1 MEPSHSFG
9 TKSLSAEELKFL
21 ADAAKYLENPSF
33 LMRLADTFGKP
44 LALLTQ
50 GIGKVA
56 PDVVD
61 NAVGKALRNAM
72 AFAVRTIPA
81 AGGKL
86 ASSEPIADIGA
97 STDFWH
103 KVSVAVSG
111 SAGGF
116 FGLVGLPL
124 ELPITTTM
132 MFRSIASI
140 AKDFGENLGDESIQM
155 QCLTVFSY
163 GGTGTADDEL
173 GSSYLSARIALDETI
188 SLAAKAVAGKTA
200 AQIAKM
206 IEQGTAPAIVSLIS
220 KIAARFNVTVTEKV
234 VAQTL
239 PVLGAAA
246 GGTINVAFMDHF
258 NRVARFHFGIRSL
271 ERKHGKELVQAT
283 FRDVVRSQK
292 RSLGK

>member
-1 MEPSHSFG
+1 MAPPPSSG
-9 TKSLSAEELKFL
+9 AKSLSAEELRFL
-21 ADAAKYLENPSF
+21 GDAAKYLENPSF

-56 PDVVD
+56 PEAVD
-61 NAVGKALRNAM
+61 NAVSKALRSAM
-72 AFAVRTIPA
+72 AFAARTIPA
-81 AGGKL
+81 DGGSL
-86 ASSEPIADIGA
+86 GPNEPIAEVGA
-97 STDFWH
+97 ATDFWH

-124 ELPITTTM
+124 ELPITTTI
-132 MFRSIASI
+132 MFRSIAAI
-140 AKDFGENLGDESIQM
+140 AKEFRENPGDESVQM

-173 GSSYLSARIALDETI
+173 GSTYLSARIALDETI

-206 IEQGTAPAIVSLIS
+206 IEHGTAPAIVSLIS

-239 PVLGAAA
+239 PVFGAAA

-283 FRDVVRSQK
+283 FREIVESQK
-292 RSLGK
+292 RPRRS